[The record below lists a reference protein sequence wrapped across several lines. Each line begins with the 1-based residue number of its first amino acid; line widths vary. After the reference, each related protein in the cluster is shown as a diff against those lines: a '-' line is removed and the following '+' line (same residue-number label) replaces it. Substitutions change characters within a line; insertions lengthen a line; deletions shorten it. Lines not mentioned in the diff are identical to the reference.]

1 MTVLNYTTV
10 VTPFCNGTQVGYTVY
25 LSNKTVLTY
34 VLGTNTTTMPPA
46 LVPTYILAYPYVLM
60 LAVLLIIVIA
70 MYKFGDLG
78 MKNSLL
84 LVSAAAIVAVLA
96 YLGVGNPYAS
106 FSISCPSA
114 KAPVTVAIPLPQNM
128 SLVFLATTWL
138 GIIAII
144 LVIASL
150 MMEYAS

>member
-1 MTVLNYTTV
+1 MLNYTTV

-25 LSNKTVLTY
+25 LSNKTALTY
-34 VLGTNTTTMPPA
+34 VLGKNATTIPPA
-46 LVPTYILAYPYVLM
+46 LIPTYIQAYPYMLM
-60 LAVLLIIVIA
+60 LTVLLIIVIA

-78 MKNSLL
+78 MRNSLIL
-84 LVSAAAIVAVLA
+84 ASAAAITTVLA
-96 YLGVGNPYAS
+96 YLGVGNPYMS

-128 SLVFLATTWL
+128 SLVFLATAWL
-138 GIIAII
+138 GITAII